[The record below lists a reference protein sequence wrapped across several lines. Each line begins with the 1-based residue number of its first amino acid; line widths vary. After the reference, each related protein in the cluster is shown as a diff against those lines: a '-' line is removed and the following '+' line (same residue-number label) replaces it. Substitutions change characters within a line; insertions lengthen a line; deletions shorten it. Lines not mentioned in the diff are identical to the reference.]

1 MKHPI
6 RQRPL
11 IDKVA
16 TPSDEQG
23 IAMVISLLMGVILI
37 TGATGLLI
45 RQLTAK
51 KLSASESYQQLAE
64 TAASNG
70 FNRIL
75 AVLNNA
81 STAEYRGFLFTE
93 NNEPTTWNWDSVYA
107 KGQYCSGIAG
117 LPDYSDAAGNNTT
130 AWPAS
135 AVGYA
140 LNEQNLRGDGKGT
153 IQSSYRLRSYTSTFS
168 EGQGT
173 GTFEV
178 EGFVRRQDPEDGTD
192 VILARARLTRSL
204 QLESAI
210 ARADDWGVVAS
221 QASNVLNNND
231 DNTITIDGPGQ
242 FVWYTTTPNT
252 TLCRQAYRNVSGD
265 STQVVWPLLRDNNT
279 QYIPAA
285 STYNRDGTVDQIQL
299 GGSKYNRVWSFDDTG
314 SGLSCGGQQSIVC
327 TRPGGRGSETVPA
340 LSRIQADNLGQA
352 GNGDAYGM
360 EYKTIKRNT
369 RNRYFQIGT
378 CIDDTNPE
386 NNCRSED
393 MSSKYWE
400 WSSRKYIN
408 SGIPGSSIT
417 RWRIRNGK
425 KQIGTC
431 TTWNAYYC
439 KLNKNDRWRW
449 SDVKEETTSTEPSTR
464 RNSIKIDS
472 DDICKDSP
480 ASNVCHLFIEHL
492 NLTNTDLYIKN
503 DTRAIVLHLNLAE
516 GIDRRSDLTNYNYK
530 LGSNARIC
538 GVNSLTD
545 MGNEQRP
552 ECNLKPAQLVITQ
565 SGENEQGSCSS
576 TVSKNDFVFE
586 GESLPAA
593 WLSMDTGLIRPSDA
607 KLRGVIWA
615 SAVCPNGDTTV
626 ITQNNDGI
634 AYVDQA
640 KTYWEFPSTGGIGR
654 RIVRGIRGSGFD
666 IFKRW

>member
-11 IDKVA
+11 ISKPG
-16 TPSDEQG
+16 TPPDEQG
-23 IAMVISLLMGVILI
+23 IVMVISLLMGVILI

-93 NNEPTTWNWDSVYA
+93 NNEPTTWNWDTVYS
-107 KGQYCSGIAG
+107 KGQYCSGAAG
-117 LPDYSDAAGNNTT
+117 LPEYADAAGENTSP
-130 AWPAS
+130 WPAS

-231 DNTITIDGPGQ
+231 DNTITIDGPGR
-242 FVWYTTTPNT
+242 FVWYTSTPNT
-252 TLCRQAYRNVSGD
+252 TFCSQTYRNVSGD

-279 QYIPAA
+279 QYIPEA

-299 GGSKYNRVWSFDDTG
+299 GETKYNRVWSFDDTG

-327 TRPGGRGSETVPA
+327 TRPGGTGRETVPDLA
-340 LSRIQADNLGQA
+340 SIQANAFGQ
-352 GNGDAYGM
+352 GGDQSEDM
-360 EYKTIKRNT
+360 EYKTFYRNT
-369 RNRYFQIGT
+369 RDNYFQIGT
-378 CIDDTNPE
+378 CTDKINPE
-386 NNCRSED
+386 VNCRSED
-393 MSSKYWE
+393 IYKGN
-400 WSSRKYIN
+400 WSWSNRKYYYYR
-408 SGIPGSSIT
+408 IPGSSIT
-417 RWRIRNGK
+417 RWRKTNSG

-431 TTWNAYYC
+431 KRQNAYDC
-439 KLNKNDRWRW
+439 NFSKSWHWRW
-449 SDVKEETTSTEPSTR
+449 KDVVEESTEKSTD
-464 RNSIKIDS
+464 RNIIKIDS
-472 DDICKDSP
+472 NNICKDESS
-480 ASNVCHLFIEHL
+480 SNVCHLFIEHL

-503 DTRAIVLHLNLAE
+503 DTRAIVLHLNLAQ
-516 GIDRRSDLTNYNYK
+516 GVARRSDLVNYTYN
-530 LGSNARIC
+530 LGTNARIC
-538 GVNSLTD
+538 GVNSLADIGT
-545 MGNEQRP
+545 NRRP
-552 ECNLKPAQLVITQ
+552 ECNLQPAQFVLTQ
-565 SGENEQGSCSS
+565 TGDSEKGSCP
-576 TVSKNDFVFE
+576 TNPDRDDFVFE

-593 WLSMDTGLIRPSDA
+593 WLSMDTGRIRPGEA
-607 KLRGVIWA
+607 QLRGVIWA

-640 KTYWEFPSTGGIGR
+640 KTYWGFPASGGIGR